1 MKGRFSV
8 VALLHLCSVR
18 SYGVQRKR
26 GGWAMGLREFRDS
39 KGVQWKVWNVTP
51 DALDKRTAAED
62 YMRDWQDGWLCFECP
77 EHRRRLA
84 SFPPGW
90 EDLPDAELE
99 RLLARSQP
107 VRRRGLVESAADTT
121 RPGDEAAKAAPAA
134 DVERPRA
141 PNRPDAGRMTP
152 STGIDTTRTRTLT
165 DSRGRT
171 FFVGLFRVP
180 HTESADGRLST
191 SPGTV
196 LRFMSGSVV
205 LDLAEWP
212 DDWYRYTDSQ
222 LMGLLDRAQPADH
235 DAVGDSLP
243 LRRQT
248 DIPG

>member
-1 MKGRFSV
+1 
-8 VALLHLCSVR
+8 
-18 SYGVQRKR
+18 
-26 GGWAMGLREFRDS
+26 MGLREFRDS
-39 KGVQWKVWNVTP
+39 KGVQWKVWSVTP

-62 YMRDWQDGWLCFECP
+62 YMREWQDGWLCFESP

-90 EDLPDAELE
+90 EELAEGELE
-99 RLLARSQP
+99 ALLGRSQ
-107 VRRRGLVESAADTT
+107 VVKRRMPGEASGEFT
-121 RPGDEAAKAAPAA
+121 RTPAPRTASAPAP

-152 STGIDTTRTRTLT
+152 ASGVETARTRTLT

-171 FFVGLFRVP
+171 FFVGLYRVP
-180 HTESADGRLST
+180 PAIEPGGRIST

-196 LRFMSGSVV
+196 LRFLSGSIV
-205 LDLAEWP
+205 LDLEDWP
-212 DDWYRYTDSQ
+212 DDWDRYTDSQ
-222 LMGLLDRAQPADH
+222 LMGLLDRAQPADY